1 MKPKNQGHQNKQSG
15 LTLDPKDLQGRLRF
29 TGHHDRRH
37 HGAHRRGQHRD
48 VGAWE
53 ACTDPWGQAA
63 ATTRAPGSRPTP
75 PPGAFLRIATGS
87 PVALVPR
94 WRQSYPNNWLVIS

>member
-53 ACTDPWGQAA
+53 ACESLGPSGGDDAGAGITADPTSWGVSED
-63 ATTRAPGSRPTP
+63 RYGIPCG
-75 PPGAFLRIATGS
+75 PGAT
-87 PVALVPR
+87 VAAELS
-94 WRQSYPNNWLVIS
+94 Q